1 MASNASKLGSPAPE
15 EKKNNN
21 VIQEHYRL
29 VLQWISNELSIKDE
43 NPRHWEKA
51 PVKPVSFWLS
61 PKAKK
66 KKKKT
71 CWKYCVFSTILSSKK
86 MFWLVDKF
94 KSVTSLNKLN
104 KTHLTPILL
113 IIQINYLLVY
123 WMISQYRYWCWY
135 WRKKQHNTGVVL

>member
-43 NPRHWEKA
+43 NPWHWEKA

-66 KKKKT
+66 KNKKHV
-71 CWKYCVFSTILSSKK
+71 WNIVFSPLFYQARKCSDLLINLNL
-86 MFWLVDKF
+86 WLVW
-94 KSVTSLNKLN
+94 
-104 KTHLTPILL
+104 
-113 IIQINYLLVY
+113 INWIKHIYLPF
-123 WMISQYRYWCWY
+123 C
-135 WRKKQHNTGVVL
+135 

>member
-15 EKKNNN
+15 EKNN

-66 KKKKT
+66 QKTKNMLEILCFLHYFIKQENVLT
-71 CWKYCVFSTILSSKK
+71 CW
-86 MFWLVDKF
+86 
-94 KSVTSLNKLN
+94 
-104 KTHLTPILL
+104 
-113 IIQINYLLVY
+113 
-123 WMISQYRYWCWY
+123 
-135 WRKKQHNTGVVL
+135 

>member
-21 VIQEHYRL
+21 VIQEYYKL

-66 KKKKT
+66 KKKKHVGNI
-71 CWKYCVFSTILSSKK
+71 VFSPLFYQAK
-86 MFWLVDKF
+86 MFRLVDKF
-94 KSVTSLNKLN
+94 KSVTSLNK
-104 KTHLTPILL
+104 THLPPILL

-123 WMISQYRYWCWY
+123 WMISQYWYWCWY